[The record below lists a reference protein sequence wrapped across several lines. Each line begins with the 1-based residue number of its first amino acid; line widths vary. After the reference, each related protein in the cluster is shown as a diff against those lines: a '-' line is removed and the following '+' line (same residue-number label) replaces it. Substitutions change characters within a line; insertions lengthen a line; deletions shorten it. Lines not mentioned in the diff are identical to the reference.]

1 MIKVKCIT
9 NTIVID
15 GYNRNEPNLQI
26 GKEYTLTNEDIWY
39 RNWSE
44 TAKEFIKAVWVE
56 EESKWIPS
64 AYFVSLEDWKKEWRD
79 KQLIELG
86 I

>member
-1 MIKVKCIT
+1 MKVKCIT

-26 GKEYTLTNEDIWY
+26 GKEYTLTHEDIWWQTNIDWIMTN
-39 RNWSE
+39 RNWS
-44 TAKEFIKAVWVE
+44 VWVE
-56 EESKWIPS
+56 EESKWIPA

>member
-1 MIKVKCIT
+1 MKVKCIT
-9 NTIVID
+9 NTILID
-15 GYNRNEPNLQI
+15 GYNRNEPSLQI
-26 GKEYTLTNEDIWY
+26 GKEYTLPNQDENYWIMTN
-39 RNWSE
+39 RNWS
-44 TAKEFIKAVWVE
+44 VWVE
-56 EESKWIPS
+56 EESKWIPA